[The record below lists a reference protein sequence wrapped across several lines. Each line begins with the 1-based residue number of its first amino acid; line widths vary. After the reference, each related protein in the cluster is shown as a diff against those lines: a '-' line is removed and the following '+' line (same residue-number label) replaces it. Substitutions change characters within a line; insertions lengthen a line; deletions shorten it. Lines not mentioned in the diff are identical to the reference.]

1 MYSYIPMRV
10 IRYRKDSL
18 SGVNSIFKLN
28 ESNNY
33 KCIPP
38 HKNSPYSRKKEFLES
53 CNSSD
58 YLNKRE
64 NIPTVTNVIN
74 SILETGTPNQVKQ
87 TVSFL
92 TNDIIPKLE
101 SFNPFMN
108 GLNRTL
114 LTEDYNAD
122 IDNTIKI
129 YNQCD
134 RVLSNDR
141 KLSKRFDFNKYISEQ
156 CTKKSPRDLVF
167 SLCEMI
173 DTYNIPLKAKYNI
186 ALENVQYSL
195 YNSPV
200 SNENVIQD
208 VTDYFLLRE
217 SIIPDN
223 IANGYMDI
231 LQNNQF
237 LDPEELSKLRFTKIN
252 SRIKYID
259 KIEYMRNHDIDDEKT
274 GRILDDM
281 KNITTEDHA
290 SQYIKTV
297 YNSIITDSTLTDKDK
312 EILKK
317 SIYMIPLISSI
328 DKSFIDYECN
338 KLDGQLLSTRDLLET
353 VSFINETINESTIDT
368 IGCAN
373 LHDIIEDF
381 KIDQDKSPN
390 KFIQLMNSINPT
402 SNAMVDIIIKE
413 LPGLC
418 DIIKN
423 TYVLYSNQNN
433 SVVNELYDLVY
444 RICNANP
451 EINSYVKLVEVLN
464 AEKMKASLTCTS
476 TNTDGYDRIKEYINV
491 LKKSISLVNNIMY
504 SIDDVPFNESCID
517 NINKDNMSFEE
528 YVSLIETL
536 SMGIDNINKLNKEEL
551 LSSIADNIRL
561 FTTDSDNLR
570 DLSNVLMVSKSV
582 DKSAYEDVLVKVKD
596 TTNDDAEKLVIANEL
611 SYIDTF
617 RFSSDIITESLLS
630 IEANNILNDLF
641 IEGVTE
647 AVKPINKNRPKKK
660 GVNFNDLQLSMKAF
674 SNKVKNLNG
683 KVQAMWKNIDM
694 YGNSIIKGI
703 QKGLTSDRREDII
716 KGNIIPSMSKC
727 IKYII
732 AIAGTSFVG
741 SFFGAPYVGI
751 LTAVGIFA
759 SSKYLND
766 KEKMQIYDEID
777 TELKVVEKEIDMA
790 LSEGDTKKYRF
801 LLTYQ
806 KKLNREKMRIKYGH
820 MPQAKKIPV

>member
-101 SFNPFMN
+101 SFNPFIN

-195 YNSPV
+195 YNSPIN
-200 SNENVIQD
+200 NENVIQD

-328 DKSFIDYECN
+328 DKPFIDYECN

-353 VSFINETINESTIDT
+353 VNFINETINESTIDT

-373 LHDIIEDF
+373 LHDVIEDF

-413 LPGLC
+413 LPGVC
-418 DIIKN
+418 DIIRN
-423 TYVLYSNQNN
+423 TYVLYTNQNN

-464 AEKMKASLTCTS
+464 AEKMKASLTCTY
-476 TNTDGYDRIKEYINV
+476 TNTDGYDRIKEYISV
-491 LKKSISLVNNIMY
+491 LKKSIDLVNNIMY

-536 SMGIDNINKLNKEEL
+536 SIGIDNINKLNKEEL

-596 TTNDDAEKLVIANEL
+596 TTNDDAEKLIIANEL
-611 SYIDTF
+611 SYINTF
-617 RFSSDIITESLLS
+617 ELKTDVITESLLA
-630 IEANNILNDLF
+630 IEANNILNDLCS
-641 IEGVTE
+641 EVLTE
-647 AVKPINKNRPKKK
+647 ATKPVKKDAKKK
-660 GVNFNDLQLSMKAF
+660 GVNFNDIQLAMKGF
-674 SNKVKNLNG
+674 GNKIKDLNY
-683 KVQAMWKNIDM
+683 KVQGMWKNIDM
-694 YGNSIIKGI
+694 YGNNIIKGI

-732 AIAGTSFVG
+732 AIAGTTAVG
-741 SFFGAPYVGI
+741 AFFGAPYIGI

-766 KEKMQIYDEID
+766 KERMQIYDEID
-777 TELKVVEKEIDMA
+777 TELKVVEKEIEMA
-790 LSEGDTKKYRF
+790 LSDGDTKKYRF

-806 KKLNREKMRIKYGH
+806 KKLNREKMRIKYGS
-820 MPQAKKIPV
+820 MPKAKKIPV

>member
-74 SILETGTPNQVKQ
+74 SILESGTPNQVKQ

-101 SFNPFMN
+101 SFNPFIN

-195 YNSPV
+195 YNSPIN
-200 SNENVIQD
+200 NENVIQD

-353 VSFINETINESTIDT
+353 VNFINETINESTIDT

-433 SVVNELYDLVY
+433 SVANELYDLVY

-504 SIDDVPFNESCID
+504 SVDDVPYNESCLD
-517 NINKDNMSFEE
+517 DINKDDMSFED

-536 SMGIDNINKLNKEEL
+536 SIGMDNINKLNKEEL

-570 DLSNVLMVSKSV
+570 DLSNVLMVSKSI
-582 DKSAYEDVLVKVKD
+582 DKSAYEDILIKTKD
-596 TTNDDAEKLVIANEL
+596 STENSAEKLIIANEI
-611 SYIDTF
+611 SYINTF
-617 RFSSDIITESLLS
+617 EIKTDIITESLLI
-630 IEANNILNDLF
+630 IEANNIINDLF
-641 IEGVTE
+641 NEVLTE
-647 AVKPINKNRPKKK
+647 ATNNSKDDKKK
-660 GVNFNDLQLSMKAF
+660 KITFNDIQLGLKAF
-674 SNKVKNLNG
+674 GNKIKNLNYKLQG
-683 KVQAMWKNIDM
+683 MWKNVDM
-694 YGNSIIKGI
+694 YGNNVIKGI
-703 QKGLTSDRREDII
+703 QAAATSDRREQII
-716 KGNIIPSMSKC
+716 KGNIIPSFSKC
-727 IKYII
+727 IKTII
-732 AIAGTSFVG
+732 AIAGSAAVASFLGAAPWVG
-741 SFFGAPYVGI
+741 ALIS
-751 LTAVGIFA
+751 AVGIFA
-759 SSKYLND
+759 TSKVLND
-766 KEKMQIYDEID
+766 REKELIYDEID
-777 TELKVVEKEIDMA
+777 TELKVVDKEIEMA
-790 LSEGDTKKYRF
+790 LADGDTNKYRF

-806 KKLNREKMRIKYGH
+806 KKLNREKMRIKYGAA
-820 MPQAKKIPV
+820 PKGRKVPV